1 MDNKRR
7 FKATIAGKDYTIV
20 GNRSAT
26 HLNTVVDLINQQLEQ
41 LAELA
46 PDLSVGDRSVLMSIN
61 AMSDQLVKEKQ
72 IMELEAK
79 IVELEQELQ
88 TPTQQLRKQFK
99 PKPGT
104 LPLENVDPESNLLQP
119 DSSRVLPRSAAEGLI
134 AGASPESNQTQ
145 PTNQAAETASQT
157 PKFPYKLN

>member
-1 MDNKRR
+1 MDDKRR

-26 HLNTVVDLINQQLEQ
+26 HLNTVVDLINQQLDQ

-61 AMSDQLVKEKQ
+61 AISDQLVKERQ

-79 IVELEQELQ
+79 VEQLEQELQ
-88 TPTQQLRKQFK
+88 TPAQQLRKQFK

-104 LPLENVDPESNLLQP
+104 LPQHNVDSDKQPAEP

-134 AGASPESNQTQ
+134 AGQSPQSNPIQA
-145 PTNQAAETASQT
+145 TNQAADTASLQ
-157 PKFPYKLN
+157 PKFPYKR